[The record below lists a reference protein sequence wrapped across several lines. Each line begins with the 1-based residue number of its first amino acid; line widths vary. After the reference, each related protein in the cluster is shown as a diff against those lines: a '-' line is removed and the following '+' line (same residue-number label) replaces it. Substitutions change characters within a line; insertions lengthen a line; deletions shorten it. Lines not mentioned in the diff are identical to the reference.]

1 MMIEKVFKHQKA
13 ASGKNGKFGCISY
26 SSVNIGD
33 EIQSVAAMRFLP
45 QIDYYIPR
53 ERVDEFQSKNGEKV
67 KLFMNAWW
75 MWEQKHFPPSKDID
89 PLFVSFHLR
98 EAMRNDDFMRK
109 DVVQYFKTHEPIGC
123 RDTGTVEFLKRYG
136 IDAYFTGCLTSTL
149 LPNKKIKE
157 EKAGKYILCVDVPK
171 YMEEKIRERSDRPV
185 YTLSRNLFP
194 AFTSLERFEV
204 AKIML
209 YAYHNAGCVVTP
221 RLHVGL
227 PSVAFN
233 TPVCMLTTDILTD
246 KILKRRGRFA
256 GVENVFNEIK
266 VEDYLKDPSLYDI
279 NNPPENPDNYH
290 QLADNLV
297 EISTK
302 LTGYDSKE
310 PVFDDNYEPLLELL
324 KMLQYS
330 KPKLQRAM
338 YFATN
343 NQMIKTIIEK
353 AYDGKNRY
361 YLKF

>member
-1 MMIEKVFKHQKA
+1 SISHHLVNSCNILLTTFYKVLDFNGRHVLFA
-13 ASGKNGKFGCISY
+13 AY
-26 SSVNIGD
+26 
-33 EIQSVAAMRFLP
+33 
-45 QIDYYIPR
+45 
-53 ERVDEFQSKNGEKV
+53 
-67 KLFMNAWW
+67 
-75 MWEQKHFPPSKDID
+75 
-89 PLFVSFHLR
+89 
-98 EAMRNDDFMRK
+98 
-109 DVVQYFKTHEPIGC
+109 
-123 RDTGTVEFLKRYG
+123 
-136 IDAYFTGCLTSTL
+136 
-149 LPNKKIKE
+149 
-157 EKAGKYILCVDVPK
+157 
-171 YMEEKIRERSDRPV
+171 
-185 YTLSRNLFP
+185 
-194 AFTSLERFEV
+194 
-204 AKIML
+204 
-209 YAYHNAGCVVTP
+209 YHNAGCVVTP

-256 GVENVFNEIK
+256 GIENVFNEIK
-266 VEDYLKDPSLYDI
+266 VEDYLNDPSLYDI

-302 LTGYDSKE
+302 LTGYDSKK

-324 KMLQYS
+324 EMLQYS

-361 YLKF
+361 DLKF